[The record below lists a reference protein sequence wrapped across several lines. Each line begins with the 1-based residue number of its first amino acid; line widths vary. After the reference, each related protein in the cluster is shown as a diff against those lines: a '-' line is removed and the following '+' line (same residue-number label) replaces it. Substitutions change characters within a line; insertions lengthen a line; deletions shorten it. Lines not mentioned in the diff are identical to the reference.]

1 MRHFCVYAVCNIS
14 ATIVQMESSKQKVT
28 MKKTN
33 HATEE
38 VGSNI
43 LLVGMMGAGKTT
55 VGKSLASY
63 LNKTFIDSDHE
74 IQKRTGVKIAVIFEI
89 EGEAGFR
96 KREAEM
102 LRELLKI
109 DNIVLATGGGVILNM
124 KNRELLRQNG
134 TIVYLRATVNDLWHR
149 TRHDKNRP
157 MLQTLDLQAK
167 LAELYDQRDPI
178 YREIA
183 HIVVESG
190 KQSIRQMVKLLVQQL
205 AYPALRINQTKTN
218 TL

>member
-1 MRHFCVYAVCNIS
+1 
-14 ATIVQMESSKQKVT
+14 

-33 HATEE
+33 HTTKK

-43 LLVGMMGAGKTT
+43 ILVGMMGAGKTT

-63 LNKTFIDSDHE
+63 LNKTFIDTDHE
-74 IQKRTGVKIAVIFEI
+74 IQKRTGVKIPVIFEI

-96 KREAEM
+96 KREAKM

-109 DNIVLATGGGVILNM
+109 DNIVLATGGGIILNRE
-124 KNRELLRQNG
+124 NRELLRQNG

-149 TRHDKNRP
+149 TRHNKDRP
-157 MLQTLDLQAK
+157 LLQTLDLQAK

-183 HIVVESG
+183 HIVVESR

-205 AYPALRINQTKTN
+205 AYSALRVNQTKTS

>member
-1 MRHFCVYAVCNIS
+1 
-14 ATIVQMESSKQKVT
+14 MESAKPKIPMEKINHT
-28 MKKTN
+28 M
-33 HATEE
+33 EE
-38 VGSNI
+38 VDSNI

-74 IQKRTGVKIAVIFEI
+74 IQKRTGVKISVIFEI

-109 DNIVLATGGGVILNM
+109 NNIVLATGGGVILN
-124 KNRELLRQNG
+124 KENRELLKQNG
-134 TIVYLRATVNDLWHR
+134 TIVYIRATVDELWNR
-149 TRHDKNRP
+149 TRHDKSRP
-157 MLQTLDLQAK
+157 ILQTLDLQAK

-178 YREIA
+178 YRETA
-183 HIVVESG
+183 HVIVESG
-190 KQSIRQMVKLLVQQL
+190 KQSIHQMVKLIAQQL
-205 AYPALRINQTKTN
+205 ANPALRIDQTKTK

>member
-1 MRHFCVYAVCNIS
+1 MRHLCVYAVCNIS
-14 ATIVQMESSKQKVT
+14 ATIAQMESAESKVT

-33 HATEE
+33 HTTKK

-43 LLVGMMGAGKTT
+43 LLVGMMGVGKTT

-63 LNKTFIDSDHE
+63 LNKTFIDTDHE
-74 IQKRTGVKIAVIFEI
+74 IQKRTGVKIPVIFEI

-96 KREAEM
+96 KREAKM

-109 DNIVLATGGGVILNM
+109 YNIVLATGGGIILNRE
-124 KNRELLRQNG
+124 NRELLRQNG

-149 TRHDKNRP
+149 TRHNKDRP
-157 MLQTLDLQAK
+157 LLQTLDLQAK

-183 HIVVESG
+183 HIVVESR

-205 AYPALRINQTKTN
+205 TYSALRVNQTKTS

>member
-1 MRHFCVYAVCNIS
+1 
-14 ATIVQMESSKQKVT
+14 MESAEPKVT

-33 HATEE
+33 HTTKK

-43 LLVGMMGAGKTT
+43 LLVGMMGVGKTT

-63 LNKTFIDSDHE
+63 LNKTFIDTDHE
-74 IQKRTGVKIAVIFEI
+74 IQKRTGVKIPVIFEI

-96 KREAEM
+96 KREAKM

-109 DNIVLATGGGVILNM
+109 DNIVLATGGGIILNRE
-124 KNRELLRQNG
+124 NRELLRQNG

-149 TRHDKNRP
+149 TRHNKDRP
-157 MLQTLDLQAK
+157 LLQTLDLQAK

-183 HIVVESG
+183 HIVVESR

-205 AYPALRINQTKTN
+205 TYSALRVNQTKTS

>member
-1 MRHFCVYAVCNIS
+1 
-14 ATIVQMESSKQKVT
+14 MESAEPKVT

-33 HATEE
+33 HTTKK

-63 LNKTFIDSDHE
+63 LNKTFIDTDHE
-74 IQKRTGVKIAVIFEI
+74 IQKRTGVKIPVIFEI

-96 KREAEM
+96 KREAKM
-102 LRELLKI
+102 LRQLLKI
-109 DNIVLATGGGVILNM
+109 DNIVLATGGGIILNRE
-124 KNRELLRQNG
+124 NRELLRQNG

-149 TRHDKNRP
+149 TRHNKDRP
-157 MLQTLDLQAK
+157 LLQTLDLQAK

-183 HIVVESG
+183 HIVVESR

-205 AYPALRINQTKTN
+205 AYSALRVNQTKTS

>member
-1 MRHFCVYAVCNIS
+1 
-14 ATIVQMESSKQKVT
+14 MESTELKIT
-28 MKKTN
+28 MEKIN
-33 HATEE
+33 HTMEE
-38 VGSNI
+38 VDGNI

-74 IQKRTGVKIAVIFEI
+74 IQKRTGVKISVIFEI

-109 DNIVLATGGGVILNM
+109 NNIVLATGGGVILN
-124 KNRELLRQNG
+124 KENRELLKQNG
-134 TIVYLRATVNDLWHR
+134 TIVYIRATVDDLWNR
-149 TRHDKNRP
+149 TRHDKSRP
-157 MLQTLDLQAK
+157 ILQTLDLQAK

-178 YREIA
+178 YRETA
-183 HIVVESG
+183 HVIVESG
-190 KQSIRQMVKLLVQQL
+190 KQSIRQMVKLIAQQL
-205 AYPALRINQTKTN
+205 AYPALRIDQTKTK

>member
-1 MRHFCVYAVCNIS
+1 
-14 ATIVQMESSKQKVT
+14 MESAEPKVT

-33 HATEE
+33 HTTKK

-63 LNKTFIDSDHE
+63 LNKTFIDTDHE
-74 IQKRTGVKIAVIFEI
+74 IQKRTGVKIPVIFEI

-96 KREAEM
+96 KREAKM

-109 DNIVLATGGGVILNM
+109 DNIVLATGGGIILNRE
-124 KNRELLRQNG
+124 NRELLRQNG

-149 TRHDKNRP
+149 TRHNKDRP
-157 MLQTLDLQAK
+157 LLQTLDLQAK

-183 HIVVESG
+183 HIVVESR

-205 AYPALRINQTKTN
+205 AYSALRVNQTKTS

>member
-1 MRHFCVYAVCNIS
+1 
-14 ATIVQMESSKQKVT
+14 MESAKPKIPMEKINHT
-28 MKKTN
+28 M
-33 HATEE
+33 EE
-38 VGSNI
+38 VDSNI

-74 IQKRTGVKIAVIFEI
+74 IQKRTGVKISVIFEI

-109 DNIVLATGGGVILNM
+109 NNIVLATGGGVILN
-124 KNRELLRQNG
+124 KENRELLKQNG
-134 TIVYLRATVNDLWHR
+134 TIVYIRATVDDLWNR
-149 TRHDKNRP
+149 TRHDKSRP
-157 MLQTLDLQAK
+157 ILQTLDLQAK

-178 YREIA
+178 YRETA
-183 HIVVESG
+183 HVIVESG
-190 KQSIRQMVKLLVQQL
+190 KQSIRQMVKLIAQQL
-205 AYPALRINQTKTN
+205 AYPALRIDQTKTK

>member
-1 MRHFCVYAVCNIS
+1 
-14 ATIVQMESSKQKVT
+14 

-74 IQKRTGVKIAVIFEI
+74 IQKRTGVRIPVIFEI

-149 TRHDKNRP
+149 TRYDKNRP

>member
-1 MRHFCVYAVCNIS
+1 
-14 ATIVQMESSKQKVT
+14 MEKINHT
-28 MKKTN
+28 M
-33 HATEE
+33 EE
-38 VGSNI
+38 VDSNI

-74 IQKRTGVKIAVIFEI
+74 IQKRTGVKISVIFEI

-109 DNIVLATGGGVILNM
+109 NNIVLATGGGVILN
-124 KNRELLRQNG
+124 KENRELLKQNG
-134 TIVYLRATVNDLWHR
+134 TIVYLQTTVNDLWHR
-149 TRHDKNRP
+149 TRHSKNRP
-157 MLQTLDLQAK
+157 LLQTLDLQAK

-178 YREIA
+178 YRETA
-183 HIVVESG
+183 HVIVESG
-190 KQSIRQMVKLLVQQL
+190 KQSIRQMVKLIAQQL
-205 AYPALRINQTKTN
+205 AYPALRIDQTKTK

>member
-1 MRHFCVYAVCNIS
+1 
-14 ATIVQMESSKQKVT
+14 
-28 MKKTN
+28 MKKIN
-33 HATEE
+33 HTTKE
-38 VGSNI
+38 VSSNI

-55 VGKSLASY
+55 VGKSLASC

-74 IQKRTGVKIAVIFEI
+74 IQKRTGVKIPVIFDI

-109 DNIVLATGGGVILNM
+109 DNMVLATGGGVILNM
-124 KNRELLRQNG
+124 ENRKLLRQNG
-134 TIVYLRATVNDLWHR
+134 TIVYLQTTVDDLWHR
-149 TRHDKNRP
+149 TRHNKNRP
-157 MLQTLDLQAK
+157 LLQTLDLQAK

-205 AYPALRINQTKTN
+205 AYPALRVDQTKTS

>member
-1 MRHFCVYAVCNIS
+1 
-14 ATIVQMESSKQKVT
+14 MEKI
-28 MKKTN
+28 N
-33 HATEE
+33 HTVEE
-38 VGSNI
+38 VESNI

-74 IQKRTGVKIAVIFEI
+74 IQKRTGVKISVIFEI

-109 DNIVLATGGGVILNM
+109 NNIVLATGGGVILN
-124 KNRELLRQNG
+124 KENRELLKQNG
-134 TIVYLRATVNDLWHR
+134 TIVYIRATVDDLWNR
-149 TRHDKNRP
+149 TRHDKSRP
-157 MLQTLDLQAK
+157 ILQTLDLQAK

-178 YREIA
+178 YRETA
-183 HIVVESG
+183 HVIVESG
-190 KQSIRQMVKLLVQQL
+190 KQSILQMVKLIAQQL
-205 AYPALRINQTKTN
+205 ACPALRIDQTKTK

>member
-1 MRHFCVYAVCNIS
+1 M
-14 ATIVQMESSKQKVT
+14 
-28 MKKTN
+28 
-33 HATEE
+33 EE
-38 VGSNI
+38 VDSNI

-74 IQKRTGVKIAVIFEI
+74 IQKRTGVKISVIFEI

-109 DNIVLATGGGVILNM
+109 NNIVLATGGGVILN
-124 KNRELLRQNG
+124 KENRELLKQNG
-134 TIVYLRATVNDLWHR
+134 TIVYIRATVDDLWNR
-149 TRHDKNRP
+149 TRHNKSRP
-157 MLQTLDLQAK
+157 ILQTLDLQAK

-178 YREIA
+178 YRETA
-183 HIVVESG
+183 HVIVESG
-190 KQSIRQMVKLLVQQL
+190 KQSIRQMVKLIAQQL
-205 AYPALRINQTKTN
+205 AYPALRIDQTKTK